1 MDLRKVVIVLA
12 TCAAAAVFAALALF
26 FLSAPWRTAAVSPTA
41 VIQSGQIASAG
52 NNTSVYRNDMYDF
65 VLAFPSDLSVHEYDE
80 GEGTRTIAFEKE
92 GEPVGFQMFITPDPA
107 DPITLPAI
115 QNDFPGLE
123 MQGTES
129 LTIGTGTPALAFAS
143 SVQGF
148 GSTSEL
154 WFAHDGYL
162 FEITTYPN
170 LGAWLAQIIDTTR
183 FP

>member
-1 MDLRKVVIVLA
+1 
-12 TCAAAAVFAALALF
+12 
-26 FLSAPWRTAAVSPTA
+26 
-41 VIQSGQIASAG
+41 
-52 NNTSVYRNDMYDF
+52 
-65 VLAFPSDLSVHEYDE
+65 
-80 GEGTRTIAFEKE
+80 
-92 GEPVGFQMFITPDPA
+92 MFITPDPYG
-107 DPITLPAI
+107 PVTLPGI
-115 QNDFPGLE
+115 QSAFPALK

-162 FEITTYPN
+162 FEISTYPN
-170 LGAWLAQIIDTTR
+170 LGPWLAQIIDTIR